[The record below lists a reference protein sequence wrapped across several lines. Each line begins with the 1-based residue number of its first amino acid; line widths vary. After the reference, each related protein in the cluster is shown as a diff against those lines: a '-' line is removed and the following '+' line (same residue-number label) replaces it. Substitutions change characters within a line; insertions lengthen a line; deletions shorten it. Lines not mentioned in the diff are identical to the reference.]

1 MNLLDQKSKTKPK
14 YDAESIQVLEGLS
27 AVRKRPAMYIG
38 SVGRTGLHHLV
49 YEIVDNAVDESMAG
63 FCNNIKLEILK
74 DDIIQVT
81 DDGRGIP
88 VAMHPKYKIPTLEVI
103 LTKLHSGGK
112 FDNESYKV
120 SGGLHGVGL
129 SVVNA
134 LSTWLELTIRRDGE
148 IHKQRY
154 ERGDKASEVQVIG
167 KIAEDDPNQTGTMI
181 TFKADPQIF
190 NETTVYEYE
199 TLKTRIRET
208 AFLTKGLFIEIV
220 DYREEEIKKDVYH
233 YEGGI
238 KSWVHEIN
246 EASGRELITPDPIY
260 LEGEKDE
267 VLVEVSLG
275 YNEGFNKQN
284 QFSFANNINTR
295 EGGTHLTGFRQALT
309 SSIKNYQKRM
319 DESKSKQKNKN
330 NKKTNKEEVQ
340 IEGDDVREGLVAV
353 VSVKLRDPQF
363 EGQTKMK
370 LGSNSVRGVVHSIVY
385 DGLNEYFEHNP
396 KVAEQIVN
404 KSLFAAEV
412 RVKTKKVRDQARKKG
427 TRPENFVPCR
437 SHDPA
442 ETEIFIV
449 EGRSAGG
456 SAKSGRDPR
465 LQAVLMLRGKVINV
479 EKNSMIKVLD
489 NREIQSMISVLGTD
503 IDDQFDLGKLK
514 YHKVIIMTDADVD
527 GSHIRTLLL
536 TFFYRHMQNLVS
548 EGNLYIAQP
557 PLYSI
562 NKKNTKTYFY
572 SEDELEKYKGEHP
585 NEKGQL
591 QRYKGL
597 GEMNAQE
604 LSETTMDITKRHLWQ
619 VTVDQVVEAGRLMS
633 VLMGDNVEL
642 RKQFILEHAKDK
654 AIEIDV

>member
-1 MNLLDQKSKTKPK
+1 MSQQPSQS
-14 YDAESIQVLEGLS
+14 YDAENIQVLEGLT

-49 YEIVDNAVDESMAG
+49 YEIVDNAVDEALAG
-63 FCNNIKLEILK
+63 ACKNIKVEILK
-74 DDIIQVT
+74 DDSIRVT

-88 VAMHPKYKIPTLEVI
+88 VKMHPKYNVPTLEVI
-103 LTKLHSGGK
+103 MTKLHSGGK
-112 FDNESYKV
+112 FDSSSYKV

-134 LSTWLELTIRRDGE
+134 LSIYLELTIRRNGK
-148 IHKQRY
+148 IYWQRY
-154 ERGDKASEVQVIG
+154 EQGLKASELKELGPI
-167 KIAEDDPNQTGTMI
+167 KEEDPQKTGTVVV
-181 TFKADPQIF
+181 FKPDDEIF
-190 NETTVYEYE
+190 VETTEFEFE
-199 TLKTRIRET
+199 TLKTRLRET
-208 AFLTKGLFIEIV
+208 AFLTKGLNVELI
-220 DYREEEIKKDVYH
+220 DHREEEPKRVFFH

-246 EASGRELITPDPIY
+246 EASGREKLTPEPIY
-260 LEGEKDE
+260 CEGEKDDI
-267 VLVEVSLG
+267 LVEVAIG

-309 SSIKNYQKRM
+309 NAIKLYQKRM
-319 DESKSKQKNKN
+319 DESKSRSS
-330 NKKTNKEEVQ
+330 KKSNGKKSSKEEVV

-370 LGSNSVRGVVHSIVY
+370 LGSNSVRGVVYSIVY
-385 DGLNEYFEHNP
+385 DGLNEFFEHNP
-396 KVAEQIVN
+396 RVAEQVVN
-404 KSLFAAEV
+404 KAYFAAEV

-427 TRPENFVPCR
+427 IRPENFVPCR
-437 SHDPA
+437 SNNPE

-456 SAKSGRDPR
+456 SAKSGRDPKR
-465 LQAVLMLRGKVINV
+465 QAVLMLRGKVINV

-503 IDDQFDLGKLK
+503 IDDHFDLSKLK

-536 TFFYRHMQNLVS
+536 TFFYRHMQSLVE
-548 EGNLYIAQP
+548 EGHLYIAQP
-557 PLYSI
+557 PLFSI
-562 NKKNTKTYFY
+562 NKKNKKIYFY
-572 SEDELEKYKGEHP
+572 TDEELSKFRKDNP
-585 NEKGQL
+585 NEKGNQ

-604 LSETTMDITKRHLWQ
+604 LSETTMDIDQRHLWQ

-642 RKQFILEHAKDK
+642 RKEYILEHSKDK
-654 AIEIDV
+654 SIQIDV